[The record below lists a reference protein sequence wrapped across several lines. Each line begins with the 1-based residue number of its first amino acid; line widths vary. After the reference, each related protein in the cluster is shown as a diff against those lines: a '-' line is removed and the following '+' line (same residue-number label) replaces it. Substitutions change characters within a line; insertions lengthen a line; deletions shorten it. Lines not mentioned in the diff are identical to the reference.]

1 MPMLADQVGAVIG
14 VDTHHDTHTASI
26 VTPLGA
32 ELAHP
37 QAPADAAG
45 YRALLDF
52 ARFHAPGTRIV
63 WALEGTRSHGTGPTR
78 ALQACGGRVVEVDRP
93 KRPVRKHG
101 KSDPIDATRAARDAL
116 TRVRLAEPRAD
127 GAREELLA
135 GVLRAG
141 HPPPPQPR
149 QGPAA
154 QSGPARRRDPP
165 TPLRPP
171 HPRLR
176 RPPTSRRQHRP
187 RDPPLPH
194 WMSMGGQVRLA
205 CSSGTAGDGL
215 DVSPPDGL
223 FAHDER
229 GLPRSS
235 STVPPAHCDVPAF
248 RRR

>member
-1 MPMLADQVGAVIG
+1 MPMLADQVDAVIG
-14 VDTHHDTHTASI
+14 VDTHHDDTHTASI

-141 HPPPPQPR
+141 NRHRLNRGRDR
-149 QGPAA
+149 QLN
-154 QSGPARRRDPP
+154 RV
-165 TPLRPP
+165 LRGVAI
-171 HPRLR
+171 HRLR
-176 RPPTSRRQHRP
+176 YDPRTRAYADRRQ
-187 RDPPLPH
+187 
-194 WMSMGGQVRLA
+194 A
-205 CSSGTAGDGL
+205 AG
-215 DVSPPDGL
+215 
-223 FAHDER
+223 
-229 GLPRSS
+229 
-235 STVPPAHCDVPAF
+235 STDRET
-248 RRR
+248 RRCLIG